1 MRLNPDCVRD
11 ILLIVEQLA
20 TPTNRPLFPKEW
32 PANQFEKYGPE
43 TILYHIN
50 YCQEAELLSV
60 QKRYMGG
67 EMLIKDLTPKGHE
80 FLSNIRKDTNWN
92 KTKELAEKI
101 GSTSLQVL
109 VSVASQVVSA
119 LIKSQF
125 PT

>member
-1 MRLNPDCVRD
+1 
-11 ILLIVEQLA
+11 
-20 TPTNRPLFPKEW
+20 
-32 PANQFEKYGPE
+32 
-43 TILYHIN
+43 
-50 YCQEAELLSV
+50 LLSV